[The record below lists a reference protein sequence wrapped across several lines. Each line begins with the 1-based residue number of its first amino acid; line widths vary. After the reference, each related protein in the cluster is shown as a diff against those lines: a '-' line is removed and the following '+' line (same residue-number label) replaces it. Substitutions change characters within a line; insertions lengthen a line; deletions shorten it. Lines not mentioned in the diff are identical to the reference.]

1 MKVHVVEDDA
11 DLQRAAKFFLEK
23 NNITV
28 SQSVSG
34 NDATADVL
42 ATQPDAVLLDIMLP
56 GKSGY
61 DVLDELR
68 QAEYDKPVIIMSNLD
83 LKDLDKKK
91 LEGHGVTS
99 IYLKVTTDFDDI
111 VAELLDINVRANK
124 TE

>member
-28 SQSVSG
+28 SQTTDG
-34 NDATADVL
+34 NKATADVL
-42 ATQPDAVLLDIMLP
+42 ANQPDAVLLDIMLP
-56 GKSGY
+56 GMSGY

-68 QAEYDKPVIIMSNLD
+68 QAEFDKPVIIMSNLEVND
-83 LKDLDKKK
+83 VDKKR
-91 LEGHGVTS
+91 LEEHGVTS

-111 VAELLDINVRANK
+111 VAELLDIGAK
-124 TE
+124 QSQQE